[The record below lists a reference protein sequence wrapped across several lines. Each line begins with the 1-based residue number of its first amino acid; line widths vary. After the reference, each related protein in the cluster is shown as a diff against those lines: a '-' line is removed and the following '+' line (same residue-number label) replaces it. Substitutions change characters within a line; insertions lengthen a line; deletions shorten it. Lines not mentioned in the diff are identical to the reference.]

1 MITPFVM
8 NSMLHHVGMS
18 WMIISKKEMDYD
30 NFSNHENVGWF
41 EQVHGTTKTYVL
53 NYMELLLKVLLN
65 RIEQTDTI
73 SCAL

>member
-18 WMIISKKEMDYD
+18 WMISSKKEIDYD
-30 NFSNHENVGWF
+30 NLTNTKNFGWF
-41 EQVHGTTKTYVL
+41 ETGPWHKKTYVL
-53 NYMELLLKVLLN
+53 NDMEPLLKVLLN
-65 RIEQTDTI
+65 RLEQTDTI